1 MKNIRF
7 FITVVTLGALVF
19 TSTPVVHAT
28 NTQSYLNDLK
38 EKVQI
43 SQEEKEALNEE
54 IKIVSAEMLEARE
67 MITEIYALI
76 KEADIEIS
84 LAMIDKENQYDD
96 MKTRIKYMY
105 ENSSEGSI
113 LNILFSATS
122 LTGLLNRVE
131 YANQVASYDRQKLE
145 EFQKTILKIQD
156 KEEEL
161 KEENERLRILQY
173 ELTKKKQEI
182 EKLLKNVELTI
193 EDLDEE
199 IGAVADALIKAA
211 EEEERKKI
219 EADQGA
225 VTAGSAGESLVVG
238 NGTFAHPIPGYT
250 YISSPYGYRY
260 YPDPNVPTL
269 HKGTD
274 FAASTGTPVYAA
286 MDGTVTISKYSSS
299 AGNYISID
307 HGNGLVTLYMHNSV
321 LYVSSG
327 TKVSKGQ
334 NIALSGNT
342 GSSSG
347 PHLHFQVMLNG
358 TAVNST
364 NYL

>member
-1 MKNIRF
+1 MKKFKF
-7 FITVVTLGALVF
+7 FIAVLTLVAVVGSA
-19 TSTPVVHAT
+19 TPVVQAT
-28 NTQSYLNDLK
+28 PSQTYLNEL
-38 EKVQI
+38 E
-43 SQEEKEALNEE
+43 EEKEASEE
-54 IKIVSAEMLEARE
+54 DKNALAKEVEVVSAEMLEAQE
-67 MITEIYALI
+67 MITEIYTLI

-84 LAMIDKENQYDD
+84 LATIEKENQYED

-105 ENSSEGSI
+105 ENSSDSSLLSMI
-113 LNILFSATS
+113 FSVTS
-122 LTGLLNRVE
+122 LTELLNRVE

-145 EFQKTILKIQD
+145 QFQETIVKLND

-161 KEENERLRILQY
+161 KMENERLQVLQL
-173 ELTKKKQEI
+173 ELSKKKI
-182 EKLLKNVELTI
+182 EVENLLAKVELTL

-199 IGAVADALIKAA
+199 ISAVAEALIKAA
-211 EEEERKKI
+211 EEEERKKQ
-219 EADQGA
+219 EAAQGS
-225 VTAGSAGESLVVG
+225 VTGGTAGGTLVSG
-238 NGTFAHPIPGYT
+238 NGMFAHPIPGYN

-286 MDGTVTISKYSSS
+286 MDGTVTISKYSAS

-321 LYVSSG
+321 LYVGSG
-327 TKVSKGQ
+327 TEVTKGQ

-342 GSSSG
+342 GNSSG

-358 TAVNST
+358 TAVDST